1 VRDGRGVDPRGGDAA
16 AGVWSDAACAAAA
29 GAGAAVEGWLDV
41 AAGADGV
48 EDGGAGAAAWAVGA
62 DWPTWTDGVGTSTC
76 TDGVGCAETS
86 TVGAGTKTSTV
97 GGGGTPGTSAEAIA
111 GAIASAAAT
120 SPIVVPPR
128 AVISRPTLPTVLTP
142 GRAPKRGRAGRVDSL
157 AERRPRARALRVAAL
172 AAALPLVAT
181 VPAAADAA
189 SVVVMP
195 SVPVAGQSAALS
207 GAGFVPRSAVA
218 IRLGS
223 ARVTGIRADA
233 RGAVSASVHI
243 PARWRSGERRLVMSG
258 RGKRVSAA
266 VRVARRNES
275 PGSAL
280 ALLDGGERFIVGS
293 TRERVGARVRIRG
306 AELRAGRWL
315 AVALSGVKVGSARA
329 STRRRVDLAIAVP
342 ALSVGPHSLTLRWR
356 HTRLRVRFT
365 VLAHPPPAP
374 APAPAPPPPPDA
386 PPPPPPAP
394 PPVVA
399 AAGDIACQP
408 TDPRTALTCHQADTA
423 DVIGALAPTAVL
435 PLGDLQYPHGELA
448 NFYASYRPTWG
459 RFDSIAYPVPGDEYD
474 TPGAAGYFAYFGPRA
489 GDPARGYYSFDLG
502 AWHIIALNSAC
513 AVVSCTAGSA
523 QEQWLRADL
532 ATNPRACTLAY
543 WHRPRFTS
551 SGQPAQATDTGP
563 FWDALYAAG
572 ADVVLGGNAHNYER
586 FARQSPDRAR
596 DDQRG
601 IREFVVGTGGV
612 NHKTFDPAA
621 LRPNSEVR
629 NDTTF
634 GVLALTLNP
643 TSYSWRFVPEAGAA
657 FADSGSESCR

>member
-1 VRDGRGVDPRGGDAA
+1 MRAGRRAVLVAVLSSGASA
-16 AGVWSDAACAAAA
+16 L
-29 GAGAAVEGWLDV
+29 GAGAA
-41 AAGADGV
+41 
-48 EDGGAGAAAWAVGA
+48 
-62 DWPTWTDGVGTSTC
+62 S
-76 TDGVGCAETS
+76 
-86 TVGAGTKTSTV
+86 
-97 GGGGTPGTSAEAIA
+97 
-111 GAIASAAAT
+111 
-120 SPIVVPPR
+120 
-128 AVISRPTLPTVLTP
+128 
-142 GRAPKRGRAGRVDSL
+142 
-157 AERRPRARALRVAAL
+157 
-172 AAALPLVAT
+172 
-181 VPAAADAA
+181 AA
-189 SVVVMP
+189 SVVVLP
-195 SVPVAGQSAALS
+195 GVPVAGQSAALE
-207 GAGFVPRSAVA
+207 GTGFVPRRTVAV
-218 IRLGS
+218 RFGS
-223 ARVTGIRADA
+223 ARLTGVRADA
-233 RGAVSASVHI
+233 RGAVSASLRI
-243 PARWRSGERRLVMSG
+243 PLGWRAGSRRLVLSARG
-258 RGKRVSAA
+258 RTVAA
-266 VRVARRNES
+266 SVRVARRDES

-280 ALLDGGERFIVGS
+280 ALLTDGERFMISS
-293 TRERVGARVRIRG
+293 TRERVGTRVRIRG
-306 AELRAGRWL
+306 SKLRAGRRL
-315 AVALSGVKVGSARA
+315 AVSLAGAALGSARA
-329 STRRRVDLAIAVP
+329 SKRGRIYLAVTIP
-342 ALSVGPHSLTLRWR
+342 ALSVGPHSLMLRWR
-356 HTRLRVRFT
+356 GKSVRVRFT
-365 VLAHPPPAP
+365 VLAQPPP
-374 APAPAPPPPPDA
+374 PAPPPPQPA
-386 PPPPPPAP
+386 PPESPPPPPAP

-408 TDPRTALTCHQADTA
+408 TDPRTAVTCHQADTA

-621 LRPNSEVR
+621 LRPHSEVR

-657 FADSGSESCR
+657 FTDSGSETCR